1 VTSGDAFQVKGPQV
15 RRVEMGMA
23 AAEAVHEEALT
34 KVGQFKRLEK
44 ALLRRQP
51 AQDLYILPVIWVGFG
66 IEGHGTV
73 I

>member
-1 VTSGDAFQVKGPQV
+1 
-15 RRVEMGMA
+15 MGMA